1 MAWKGIESETSPNHA
16 IQAFLSLI
24 SLSNLSNPPCMRRRP
39 VSIYFGKTF
48 RQNQRHGRSLRSH
61 GQGKSEPYPML
72 NSILHFTG
80 KSLMLLKTHYSVGR
94 EGYCVSQE
102 QDDAIVGRMVREH
115 VEAKAK
121 LIKLRGEALE
131 LGQNFEELG
140 RKLRKFSE
148 LIKERT
154 RPESQESGLEKF
166 FPSLGGLDTIKSY
179 EQHLSKATYEA
190 VAKWIA
196 EIPETAKKLAELN
209 EKLKP
214 YDVR

>member
-1 MAWKGIESETSPNHA
+1 
-16 IQAFLSLI
+16 
-24 SLSNLSNPPCMRRRP
+24 
-39 VSIYFGKTF
+39 
-48 RQNQRHGRSLRSH
+48 
-61 GQGKSEPYPML
+61 ML

-80 KSLMLLKTHYSVGR
+80 KSLMLLKTHYSVGG

-102 QDDAIVGRMVREH
+102 QDDADLGRMVREH

-190 VAKWIA
+190 IAKWIA
-196 EIPETAKKLAELN
+196 EIPETAKKLAELGIPA
-209 EKLKP
+209 KVIGIP
-214 YDVR
+214 G